1 MWTTSRQSSA
11 GYRGT
16 RSAMKP
22 TPGRM
27 AIAFVVSWVAML
39 AHNLSE
45 LPLTPVDIE
54 NSGPLLVDLA
64 LLAAYWRRPTSRV
77 VQVAI
82 LGWAL
87 LNLVIG
93 GMVSV
98 LPLPVLPFVPEQSWS
113 HYVAHLVYTV
123 GQVPLVLVAVA
134 ALRHPPHHPLDLK
147 E

>member
-1 MWTTSRQSSA
+1 MRTKNRQPSP

-16 RSAMKP
+16 YTSTLPP
-22 TPGRM
+22 TGRM
-27 AIAFVVSWVAML
+27 AIAFVISWGAML
-39 AHNLSE
+39 AHNQLE

-87 LNLVIG
+87 LSLVIG
-93 GMVSV
+93 GVVTV
-98 LPLPVLPFVPEQSWS
+98 LPLPVLPFVPEQSLS
-113 HYVAHLVYTV
+113 HYLAHVVYAA
-123 GQVPLVLVAVA
+123 GQVPLVLLAMA
-134 ALRHPPHHPLDLK
+134 ALRRPPRAAL
-147 E
+147 